1 MQGLG
6 CRVNKKT
13 PTHFSLMLAC
23 YTLPDARVEILA
35 LASPPHVRRAEAEA
49 RAARRAQG
57 VR

>member
-1 MQGLG
+1 
-6 CRVNKKT
+6 
-13 PTHFSLMLAC
+13 MLAC